1 MLGQAQE
8 FAARMEDTIART
20 LPGPVSV
27 RAIRHPRNGRV
38 RVSPVDPS
46 DPINEVTLPL
56 TSDGV
61 RLADWSF
68 VMFAE
73 ASSDGFLK
81 VDQLRLWMTPAFE
94 ESPVVRL
101 EYENHST
108 KPPVSHWQFHAERGA
123 LSFILARTRQDGK
136 YAGVPMSLSALHF
149 PTGGR
154 RFRPGIEDF
163 IQFLIQECGFDSMQ
177 GWRRV
182 LEDSRELGRRFQ
194 VRTIARDYP
203 AEVAEVLRQNGWSVH
218 PPVNFDGWEATQAL
232 REF

>member
-1 MLGQAQE
+1 M
-8 FAARMEDTIART
+8 
-20 LPGPVSV
+20 
-27 RAIRHPRNGRV
+27 
-38 RVSPVDPS
+38 
-46 DPINEVTLPL
+46 TLPL
-56 TSDGV
+56 TGDGV

-81 VDQLRLWMTPAFE
+81 VDQLRLWMTPAFD

-101 EYENHST
+101 EYENRST

-123 LSFILARTRQDGK
+123 LSFMLARTRQDGK
-136 YAGVPMSLSALHF
+136 HEGVPMSLSALHF

-163 IQFLIQECGFDSMQ
+163 IQFLVQECGFDSMQ

-203 AEVAEVLRQNGWSVH
+203 AEVAEVLRENGWSVQ
-218 PPVNFDGWEATQAL
+218 PPSDFDGWEATQAL